1 MRGFHD
7 ASSDREEIAHTL
19 LLGVGQ
25 QRSTEA
31 LTLAAGA
38 AEASL
43 DALDDHRAL
52 KLGKDAQHLKHG
64 AAGRSAGIEPL
75 NVQIK
80 VNILGVHL
88 TKEGDEVLQ
97 ASAKA
102 ID

>member
-1 MRGFHD
+1 MPVPTARRSRTRCCF
-7 ASSDREEIAHTL
+7 
-19 LLGVGQ
+19 GVGQ

-31 LTLAAGA
+31 LTLATSA

-52 KLGKDAQHLKHG
+52 KLGKDTQHLKHG
-64 AAGRSAGIEPL
+64 AAGRSAGIQPL
-75 NVQIK
+75 HMQVKINA
-80 VNILGVHL
+80 LGVHL
-88 TKEGDEVLQ
+88 TQEGDEVLQ